1 MIRAQCRYTKLSL
14 DKFYRGVNLCSEVT
28 RRELPQN
35 ILDERVLRINSN
47 DGRNFRERLIGSF
60 RGGNRLPF
68 KICFLDNFIHTASR
82 SPCYPNFCIL
92 TNYHVPRNYS
102 INRIEE
108 AYKCFSSLSLSLWN
122 NSIPKKMS
130 RSFLILFV
138 WNELETILARNF
150 PVTDRRDLE
159 TFQHLSSA
167 RSSRLTTNYVR
178 VSSFRGPSF
187 PPRVLAPN
195 LTRISR
201 PRPRPARVKT
211 STAII

>member
-108 AYKCFSSLSLSLWN
+108 AYKCFSSLSLSEIIPFRRKCLVLFLSYSFET
-122 NSIPKKMS
+122 NSKRFS
-130 RSFLILFV
+130 
-138 WNELETILARNF
+138 
-150 PVTDRRDLE
+150 PVISLLRIAEISKLSNIFHRRV
-159 TFQHLSSA
+159 A
-167 RSSRLTTNYVR
+167 A
-178 VSSFRGPSF
+178 G
-187 PPRVLAPN
+187 
-195 LTRISR
+195 
-201 PRPRPARVKT
+201 
-211 STAII
+211 